1 MDVQETVKKNIIRRI
16 MLLSHELGREL
27 SVEEVEARAQKLRK
41 YLREQ
46 EDMHID
52 IEYALNHMR
61 KVLEKA
67 YGDKYDGGDEE
78 PSKLDE

>member
-1 MDVQETVKKNIIRRI
+1 

-27 SVEEVEARAQKLRK
+27 SVEEVESRARKLRK

-46 EDMHID
+46 EGMHID
-52 IEYALNHMR
+52 LEYALNHMR
-61 KVLEKA
+61 KLLEKM
-67 YGDKYDGGDEE
+67 YGDKYGGNGEE